1 MISGNLTEIATL
13 LWAPHTITTAVGY
26 IAHMFH
32 MLSLGHLFPVL
43 DLLALFWRGYT
54 TARLYEVD
62 PVIHERHPPHAFRK
76 LTVSPMSLRSCLAV
90 LSQVSARVFEVE
102 NA

>member
-43 DLLALFWRGYT
+43 RPSGPIL
-54 TARLYEVD
+54 ARLYYR
-62 PVIHERHPPHAFRK
+62 PT
-76 LTVSPMSLRSCLAV
+76 L
-90 LSQVSARVFEVE
+90 
-102 NA
+102 